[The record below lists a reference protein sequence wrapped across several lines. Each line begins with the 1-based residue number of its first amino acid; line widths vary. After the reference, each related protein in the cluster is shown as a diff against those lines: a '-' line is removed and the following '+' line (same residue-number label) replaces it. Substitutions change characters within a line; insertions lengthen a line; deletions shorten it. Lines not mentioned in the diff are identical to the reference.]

1 MGVSRLLANVK
12 RGKLGKNKGISTGI
26 PKLDSVIYGIQ
37 RKHLYTIG
45 ADTGKLNFKH
55 FNKI

>member
-26 PKLDSVIYGIQ
+26 PKLDAVIYGIQ

-45 ADTGKLNFKH
+45 ADTGKLTF
-55 FNKI
+55 